1 MTTAA
6 PDAEVTSDDLAIIR
20 QPFNISGYHYVYK
33 SAWREKHYVFVGR
46 VYLGRFPHAR
56 EAAKAV
62 VRWFKDRY
70 GDGWIAAFRAR
81 RKVDS

>member
-1 MTTAA
+1 MMTATQE
-6 PDAEVTSDDLAIIR
+6 AEVTCDDLAVIR

-33 SAWREKHYVFVGR
+33 STWRRGHYVFVGKA
-46 VYLGRFPHAR
+46 YLGRYTHAR

-70 GDGWIAAFRAR
+70 GDGWVAAFRNR
-81 RKVDS
+81 RKVDT